1 MGGGGGLGIPSARE
15 KVGTSNPT
23 KTMLHWTLVFL
34 VIALIAAA
42 LGFGTLS
49 GAAATIAQV
58 LFVVFLIVWVASLIM
73 GRGRRV

>member
-1 MGGGGGLGIPSARE
+1 
-15 KVGTSNPT
+15 
-23 KTMLHWTLVFL
+23 MLHWTLVFL

-42 LGFGTLS
+42 LGFGSLS

-58 LFVVFLIVWVASLIM
+58 LFVLFLVIWVASLIM